1 MASPGHTP
9 VHTRRGY
16 YCSAT
21 RPRGSTVEH
30 EVHLSAAARAARGLI
45 HKVSTPLRFDAT
57 MAQPVGIGR
66 KSVIRSPLPTTA
78 PPGNPDVSKTDRNV
92 DQEHF
97 ITASP
102 YRQNSSMFTTSIR
115 NSRGSQAALLRNR
128 PPLGLP
134 GSCHQRCSTQRGL
147 HSIPSSPESEVSGRP
162 QPIHFIRRLNP
173 KAPIQDKRRS

>member
-1 MASPGHTP
+1 VVLKITCLHPEECPTPGRHDREDSTYHIILRGLMASPGHTP

-30 EVHLSAAARAARGLI
+30 EVHLSPAARAARGLI

-97 ITASP
+97 IE
-102 YRQNSSMFTTSIR
+102 
-115 NSRGSQAALLRNR
+115 R
-128 PPLGLP
+128 PPIQVIDLRVHDLDTEITQATSGLP
-134 GSCHQRCSTQRGL
+134 KRPPPPRTPREL
-147 HSIPSSPESEVSGRP
+147 SP
-162 QPIHFIRRLNP
+162 
-173 KAPIQDKRRS
+173 

>member
-9 VHTRRGY
+9 VHTRREY

-21 RPRGSTVEH
+21 RPRSTTVEH
-30 EVHLSAAARAARGLI
+30 KVHLSPADRAARGLI
-45 HKVSTPLRFDAT
+45 HKVGTPLRFDAT

-97 ITASP
+97 IDHLTIQLSNLHVHDPDTERTRA
-102 YRQNSSMFTTSIR
+102 TS
-115 NSRGSQAALLRNR
+115 
-128 PPLGLP
+128 
-134 GSCHQRCSTQRGL
+134 
-147 HSIPSSPESEVSGRP
+147 SSPKEPPPPWTPWELSP
-162 QPIHFIRRLNP
+162 
-173 KAPIQDKRRS
+173 

>member
-30 EVHLSAAARAARGLI
+30 KVRLSPDARAARGLI
-45 HKVSTPLRFDAT
+45 HNVLTPLRFDAT

-134 GSCHQRCSTQRGL
+134 GSCHHKVLHPKGVAFDTELSRERGFRAPAT
-147 HSIPSSPESEVSGRP
+147 HSFRTP
-162 QPIHFIRRLNP
+162 P
-173 KAPIQDKRRS
+173 KP